1 MVSTAV
7 TSSQIPTEFC
17 FPLRPE
23 GPSSSSP
30 TRRNQSNFHSR
41 QYTGIQ
47 IPFPVKASD
56 ISPAEPPSF
65 ADAAKAA
72 APSETSKSSLKA
84 GAPHRKHAHRRS
96 AAISHDFQLSDTG
109 LALVSKSSSSQSPV
123 LQLPPTLAPS
133 ISMDMSAPKHNLN
146 HPPSRGSMTSPAGSP
161 YNLAPTL
168 ASSSCSSL
176 PLQASPSTWE
186 NVPADEQPKPH
197 SKKPRVQFASE
208 VTEIDKFVDFGSSPV
223 TPVASIPSET
233 GPEFAPP
240 PPLPGT
246 PGTPGTPPQTPP
258 KKHKKVKSWA
268 GSFIKFR
275 SSKKECKTESKNES
289 KKNAVETGSSRKS
302 EDSVFS
308 LQAPPPETTE
318 PSTPPPF
325 EFHSSSYV
333 STANISDSALLSLAI
348 TSEPEEPL
356 IDLDAALGPFRTP
369 KLGGSVRMPEFEIA
383 HRRTESAPEA
393 VLEATGR
400 PRFSSAMKRRVNSVA
415 VDTEDTILEEEE
427 DSTGSVGQQPAA
439 WVSAASLVSNTSTT
453 SNRDRARLARNFNSL
468 TLGPLKASTS
478 ADDAQFANQLS
489 PVLSPPQQPET
500 LDSPLQVPPRISVE
514 TDSVCSVPDSQS
526 DVFDFG
532 EPGPEVRTSIDR
544 VSINKHVPAVASAP
558 LPPVAQEPVPA
569 VDEEPEVIPI
579 PRPRPANANAHNAN
593 RHTNRWSISSLASLG
608 LNSLKSSSTSVY
620 NPDGRKNSVSRRVW
634 GWMRGKRSG
643 SSSKHR
649 AAAGVPARGS
659 VSESIAE
666 TPGRR

>member
-17 FPLRPE
+17 FPLRPD

-56 ISPAEPPSF
+56 ISPVEPPSF
-65 ADAAKAA
+65 ADAAKAS
-72 APSETSKSSLKA
+72 APSEASKSSLKA

-96 AAISHDFQLSDTG
+96 AAISHDFQVSDTG
-109 LALVSKSSSSQSPV
+109 LALVSKSSSQSPA

-133 ISMDMSAPKHNLN
+133 ISLDMSPPKYNLN
-146 HPPSRGSMTSPAGSP
+146 HPLSRGPAASPAGSP
-161 YNLAPTL
+161 YNLVPTL

-223 TPVASIPSET
+223 TPVTSIPSET
-233 GPEFAPP
+233 GQELPP
-240 PPLPGT
+240 SPQAGT

-275 SSKKECKTESKNES
+275 SSKKEGKTENKPET

-308 LQAPPPETTE
+308 LQAPALEAPE

-393 VLEATGR
+393 VLESTGR

-427 DSTGSVGQQPAA
+427 DSTGAVGLQPAA
-439 WVSAASLVSNTSTT
+439 WVSAASLVSNTSTAST
-453 SNRDRARLARNFNSL
+453 RDRARLTRNFNSL
-468 TLGPLKASTS
+468 TLGPLKAATS
-478 ADDAQFANQLS
+478 ADDAQPINQLS
-489 PVLSPPQQPET
+489 PILSPPQSET
-500 LDSPLQVPPRISVE
+500 LDSLQVPPRISVE
-514 TDSVCSVPDSQS
+514 TDSVCSVPESQS

-544 VSINKHVPAVASAP
+544 VSINKHVPAAAS
-558 LPPVAQEPVPA
+558 LPPIAPALATA
-569 VDEEPEVIPI
+569 VDEAPEVIPI

-593 RHTNRWSISSLASLG
+593 RHSNRFSISSLASLG
-608 LNSLKSSSTSVY
+608 LNSLKSGSTSMY
-620 NPDGRKNSVSRRVW
+620 KPDGRKNSVSRRVW
-634 GWMRGKRSG
+634 GWMRGRRGSG
-643 SSSKHR
+643 KNG
-649 AAAGVPARGS
+649 AGVPARGS

-666 TPGRR
+666 TPSRR